1 MFWREAAMS
10 NDEFQTIVLREI
22 REMKKDISQRFD
34 GVNQR
39 FDGIDQRFNGIDQ
52 QFNGID
58 QQFDGIDQRLDS
70 MDQRLCKVEHK
81 LDVVVE
87 QTAGLMEFRTE
98 TNHKLDKISDDQK
111 SIIQVLG
118 EHEIS
123 IRSLQRRP
131 V

>member
-1 MFWREAAMS
+1 MS

-22 REMKKDISQRFD
+22 REMKKDIFQRFD

-39 FDGIDQRFNGIDQ
+39 FDGVDQRFDGIDQR
-52 QFNGID
+52 
-58 QQFDGIDQRLDS
+58 FDGIDQRLDS

-98 TNHKLDKISDDQK
+98 TNHKLDNISDDQK

-118 EHEIS
+118 EHEIA

>member
-1 MFWREAAMS
+1 MS

>member
-1 MFWREAAMS
+1 MS

-34 GVNQR
+34 G
-39 FDGIDQRFNGIDQ
+39 
-52 QFNGID
+52 
-58 QQFDGIDQRLDS
+58 IDQRLDS
-70 MDQRLCKVEHK
+70 MDQRLGKVEHK

-87 QTAGLMEFRTE
+87 QTAGLMEFQTE
-98 TNHKLDKISDDQK
+98 TNYKLDKISDDQK

-118 EHEIS
+118 EHEIA

>member
-1 MFWREAAMS
+1 MS
-10 NDEFQTIVLREI
+10 NDEFQTIVLHEI

-34 GVNQR
+34 GVDQR
-39 FDGIDQRFNGIDQ
+39 FDGIDQRFDGIDQ
-52 QFNGID
+52 RFVGID
-58 QQFDGIDQRLDS
+58 QRLDGIDQRLDS
-70 MDQRLCKVEHK
+70 MDQRLGKVEHK

>member
-34 GVNQR
+34 GIDQR
-39 FDGIDQRFNGIDQ
+39 FDAIDQRFVGIDQRLDGIDQR
-52 QFNGID
+52 
-58 QQFDGIDQRLDS
+58 FDGIDQRLDS
-70 MDQRLCKVEHK
+70 MDQRLGKVEHK